1 MRSILIVFFL
11 SLTVVSACNKRAE
24 KLAAPD
30 ASAGTYFSII
40 QFADDQFRTYWG
52 QPFSLVRVENRN
64 GKTDSTILGAN
75 QIDWAGELKP
85 FFNADISDPAF
96 LGRYQFST
104 FEDDITDS
112 RTFYYEA
119 MEPELFTRNMQI
131 TADQVTNKVKSIYI
145 ETNKDGRVQK
155 LYYAPIRLIQIQ
167 EFESS
172 LLGGE
177 RNLRLEY
184 RFLY

>member
-1 MRSILIVFFL
+1 
-11 SLTVVSACNKRAE
+11 
-24 KLAAPD
+24 
-30 ASAGTYFSII
+30 
-40 QFADDQFRTYWG
+40 
-52 QPFSLVRVENRN
+52 
-64 GKTDSTILGAN
+64 
-75 QIDWAGELKP
+75 
-85 FFNADISDPAF
+85 
-96 LGRYQFST
+96 
-104 FEDDITDS
+104 
-112 RTFYYEA
+112 

>member
-96 LGRYQFST
+96 LEAVVGRCPGLPRPLSVLHF
-104 FEDDITDS
+104 
-112 RTFYYEA
+112 R
-119 MEPELFTRNMQI
+119 
-131 TADQVTNKVKSIYI
+131 
-145 ETNKDGRVQK
+145 GRH
-155 LYYAPIRLIQIQ
+155 
-167 EFESS
+167 
-172 LLGGE
+172 
-177 RNLRLEY
+177 Y
-184 RFLY
+184 RFPDLLL